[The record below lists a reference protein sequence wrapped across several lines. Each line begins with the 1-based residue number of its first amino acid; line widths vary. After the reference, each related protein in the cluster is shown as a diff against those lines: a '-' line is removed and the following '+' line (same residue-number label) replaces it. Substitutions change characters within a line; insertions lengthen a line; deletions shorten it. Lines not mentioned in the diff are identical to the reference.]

1 MLKIAEDPNL
11 AEDILTDHSRMK
23 SQVIIQYIYK
33 TLILI
38 SNMVLGCYFLGI
50 LYYVFADIF
59 RTRGQDNFIIFYEVN
74 NLPPV

>member
-23 SQVIIQYIYK
+23 TQVIIQYIYK

-38 SNMVLGCYFLGI
+38 SNMVLGYA
-50 LYYVFADIF
+50 Y
-59 RTRGQDNFIIFYEVN
+59 IIMPHW
-74 NLPPV
+74 L